1 MLLIGKLSVLLL
13 LAALP
18 SLGQAIAHG
27 VRVTFSF
34 ANTPQ
39 SSCEIELT
47 GDSVRVRRDDP
58 FTPRPA
64 SPSERDPLEMGRRAL
79 TAGERDSAE
88 LLMGLAR
95 RWKGYKR
102 YACEADDGYG
112 YSLWTDSLLL
122 NCRNCYSCTAG
133 IGMGEARML
142 EKFGRY
148 TLWLYRMKDEW
159 MK

>member
-1 MLLIGKLSVLLL
+1 MLLTRGAALALILSVFCTPF
-13 LAALP
+13 AAA
-18 SLGQAIAHG
+18 QATSGG

-34 ANTPQ
+34 AAQTA
-39 SSCEIELT
+39 CEIELT
-47 GDSVRVRRDDP
+47 GDSVRVRRDNP
-58 FTPRPA
+58 FAPHPVGFAKDT
-64 SPSERDPLEMGRRAL
+64 LELGRRAL
-79 TAGERDSAE
+79 TSGERDSAE
-88 LLMGLAR
+88 LLLGLAH

-102 YACEADDGYG
+102 YACPNDDGYG

-122 NCRNCYSCTAG
+122 NCRNCYSCTDG

-159 MK
+159 LK